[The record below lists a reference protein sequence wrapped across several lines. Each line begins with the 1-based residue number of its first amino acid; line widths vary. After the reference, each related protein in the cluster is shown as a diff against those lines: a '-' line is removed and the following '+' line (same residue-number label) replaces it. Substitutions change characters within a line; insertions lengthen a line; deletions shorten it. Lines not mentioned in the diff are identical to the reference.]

1 MDTGNECYS
10 VEGTSEKAS
19 VQAVNTKNLIKPA
32 GGKRSRRPPPASVS
46 RNKTPTKSSTRKEP
60 KPGAKHPKY
69 RSMIMTA
76 IDSKISRNGVSLR
89 AILNYIQ
96 ATFEVSSNSKF
107 VNTQVKKALANMVED
122 CVAIL
127 VTGTIGTGYF
137 KLKSSQKS
145 KSKSGGNSNVKA
157 NKKAHKKLLLTKS
170 GQSNLDDMNST
181 FTKSPG
187 TSKSTKTKSRELGKV
202 NTPHQTKTKRVISS
216 KRKSLLPKNL
226 KRSSLLHR
234 RKSVSKDS
242 TKKSGSKK
250 SKAKSPNKVPEKSV
264 KKPKNIQKKP
274 LAQVERKSPKVKE
287 ELSKAS
293 KATKSKSVV
302 QNSKRQLSK

>member
-1 MDTGNECYS
+1 MDTENECYPG
-10 VEGTSEKAS
+10 EGSSAKAS
-19 VQAVNTKNLIKPA
+19 VQAVNTNLIKPA
-32 GGKRSRRPPPASVS
+32 GEKRSRRPPPAFVS
-46 RNKTPTKSSTRKEP
+46 RNKTPTKISSRKEP

-69 RSMIMTA
+69 RSMVITA

-96 ATFEVSSNSKF
+96 STFEVSSNSKF
-107 VNTQVKKALANMVED
+107 VNTQVKKTLANMVED

-137 KLKSSQKS
+137 KLKPSQKS
-145 KSKSGGNSNVKA
+145 KSKSDGNSNGKA
-157 NKKAHKKLLLTKS
+157 NKKTHMKPVRTKS
-170 GQSNLDDMNST
+170 GQSTLDDKNST

-187 TSKSTKTKSRELGKV
+187 TSKSAKTKSRQIGKE

-226 KRSSLLHR
+226 KRASLLHR
-234 RKSVSKDS
+234 RKSVSK
-242 TKKSGSKK
+242 TPAKKSSSKN
-250 SKAKSPNKVPEKSV
+250 SKAKSHDKVPEKSV
-264 KKPKNIQKKP
+264 KKPKNIQKQIS
-274 LAQVERKSPKVKE
+274 QVERKSPKVKK
-287 ELSKAS
+287 ELSKNS

-302 QNSKRQLSK
+302 QNSKKQLSK